1 MSELDPTFAAE
12 IVKYGATHF
21 NACYNCGNC
30 TAVCNLSEQHADFP
44 RMFIRYGLI
53 GQRNKIVDSQEIWLC
68 YACGDCSET
77 CPRQAY
83 PGEYMAA
90 LRRYTIAHAEKTG
103 LTKLLFTNNPLFIVI
118 TLIIALVLGFLLL
131 TIEPEEV
138 ISRWLFTYIPYEV
151 IHNLGIAVFILTGI
165 TTGLGIFALI
175 KKLSGQRSSNPD
187 KPTTSFSWSK
197 TLMAIQKVGMEIAAM
212 KRYQECDK
220 EDDSLWKHRP
230 WLIKPWFV
238 HWSIM
243 WGFIGLV
250 VATVLD
256 FIFKDPATVM
266 WLPSRILGTVTGI
279 LLMYG
284 TTLAMIYRIRK
295 ITKSYAD
302 SKLADW
308 AFLIFLW
315 VAGFTGF
322 WLEIAVMSGEHELI
336 NQIVFF
342 IHTVISMEL
351 IIFFAYSKFAHAV
364 YRPLA
369 LYFYFKN
376 REPVSAT

>member
-1 MSELDPTFAAE
+1 
-12 IVKYGATHF
+12 
-21 NACYNCGNC
+21 
-30 TAVCNLSEQHADFP
+30 
-44 RMFIRYGLI
+44 
-53 GQRNKIVDSQEIWLC
+53 
-68 YACGDCSET
+68 
-77 CPRQAY
+77 
-83 PGEYMAA
+83 
-90 LRRYTIAHAEKTG
+90 
-103 LTKLLFTNNPLFIVI
+103 
-118 TLIIALVLGFLLL
+118 
-131 TIEPEEV
+131 
-138 ISRWLFTYIPYEV
+138 
-151 IHNLGIAVFILTGI
+151 VFILTGI